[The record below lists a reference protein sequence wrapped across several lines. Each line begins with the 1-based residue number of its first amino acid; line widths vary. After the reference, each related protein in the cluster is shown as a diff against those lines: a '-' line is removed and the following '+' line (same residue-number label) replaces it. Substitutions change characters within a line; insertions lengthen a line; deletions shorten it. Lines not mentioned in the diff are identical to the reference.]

1 MSQDSSC
8 SGAVSDIFQEIPA
21 PSLSPPSVFYCSRE
35 DWQRKGDLA
44 HLKLHRTAVIWH
56 WEAQQLLAPCAHQAT
71 SALTAPFCKLLRKI
85 TLNWLF
91 LPSSQHRV
99 LFTAHPAAATHVV
112 HSHWAETSTAT
123 APLTSGSSCQLCVC
137 TPFNMGIVSTEH

>member
-1 MSQDSSC
+1 MLWCSLWHFPGDSC
-8 SGAVSDIFQEIPA
+8 SFPFS
-21 PSLSPPSVFYCSRE
+21 SLCFLLQ
-35 DWQRKGDLA
+35 QRRLTEKGRPGSLEVAQNSSDLA
-44 HLKLHRTAVIWH
+44 LRSTAT
-56 WEAQQLLAPCAHQAT
+56 PCPLCPSGYIGINSSILQ
-71 SALTAPFCKLLRKI
+71 FKLLRKI